1 MESCHRLSR
10 LCLAPLSVVN
20 ADKYKRLQPLH
31 ILSSWGVLNNLICGD
46 RRSLTCFWCFS
57 DCSLVTSATGYF
69 TRKIPR
75 CETFSSPVISNY
87 VSLACQWT
95 PQGGR
100 KVQHLVFCV
109 LQFSENTKSPDI
121 PLRPALFL
129 SPFKKC
135 RRSNK
140 APGLTGGWKTII
152 LVTGC
157 VIRELKT
164 LFSGDPSSLFR
175 SIKHTRPCHW
185 SCWWEKN

>member
-46 RRSLTCFWCFS
+46 RRSLTCFWRFS
-57 DCSLVTSATGYF
+57 DCSSVMSATGYF
-69 TRKIPR
+69 TWKIRR

-95 PQGGR
+95 SQGGEKSPIFSLLCAPIFR
-100 KVQHLVFCV
+100 KY
-109 LQFSENTKSPDI
+109 EKPDI

-140 APGLTGGWKTII
+140 APGLTGGLKTSL

-157 VIRELKT
+157 VIRELNT
-164 LFSGDPSSLFR
+164 LFSGDPSSLFK

-185 SCWWEKN
+185 SC